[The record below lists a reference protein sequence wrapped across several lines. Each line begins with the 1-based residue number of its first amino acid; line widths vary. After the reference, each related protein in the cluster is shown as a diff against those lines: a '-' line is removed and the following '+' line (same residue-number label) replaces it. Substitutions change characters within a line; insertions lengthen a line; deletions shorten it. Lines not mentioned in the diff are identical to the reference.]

1 LFPGFL
7 RIFKR
12 IHYYKLQSQFYTKTR
27 IAPTPSGYL
36 HLGNVLSFAITA
48 ALAQRHDAN
57 ILLRI
62 DDLDQARVNKLYI
75 QDIFDTL
82 DFLQLPYDEG
92 PKDAEDFR
100 QNYSQ
105 LHRMDSYKQ
114 ALDKL
119 RDGNAVY
126 ACTCS
131 RKQINSCE
139 CFDKH
144 IPLDT
149 PGASWRLITNN
160 AIVSVKDYNGNAI
173 QATLPHEMQ
182 NFIVRKKDGFP
193 AYQLTSVVDD
203 LLYGIDLIVRGQDL
217 WASTLAQHVLASAL
231 NKGNEFGA
239 INFYH
244 HPLITDKSGQK
255 LSKSAGAT
263 SVNYLKESGLSSGKV
278 FEQIGTLIGK
288 PGITT
293 WQQLGDVTIM
303 LNAKSNK

>member
-1 LFPGFL
+1 MP
-7 RIFKR
+7 I
-12 IHYYKLQSQFYTKTR
+12 YTKTR

-48 ALAQRHDAN
+48 ALAQQHDAN

-62 DDLDQARVNKLYI
+62 DDLDQARANKLYI

-82 DFLQLPYDEG
+82 DFLRLPYDEG
-92 PKDAEDFR
+92 PKNAEDFEA
-100 QNYSQ
+100 NYSQ

-119 RDGNAVY
+119 RDGNALY

-160 AIVSVKDYNGNAI
+160 AIVSVRDYNGNTI

-193 AYQLTSVVDD
+193 AYQLNSVVDD

-217 WASTLAQHVLASAL
+217 WASTLAQHALAKTLGRS
-231 NKGNEFGA
+231 NEFGK
-239 INFYH
+239 ITFYH
-244 HPLITDKSGQK
+244 HPLIKNASGEK

-263 SVNYLKESGLSSGKV
+263 SIKYLRESGKTAAEI
-278 FEQIGTLIGK
+278 FCIIGGMLGEPNIA
-288 PGITT
+288 T